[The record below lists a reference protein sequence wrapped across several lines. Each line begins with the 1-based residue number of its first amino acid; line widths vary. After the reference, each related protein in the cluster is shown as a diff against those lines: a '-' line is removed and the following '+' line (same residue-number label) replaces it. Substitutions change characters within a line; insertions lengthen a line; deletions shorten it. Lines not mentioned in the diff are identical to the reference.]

1 MISSR
6 EMVWVVNDNS
16 TVVGF
21 DDRIFETIYRR
32 LFFKLDSLFISL

>member
-21 DDRIFETIYRR
+21 DEEIVGV
-32 LFFKLDSLFISL
+32 KGSFIPVANE